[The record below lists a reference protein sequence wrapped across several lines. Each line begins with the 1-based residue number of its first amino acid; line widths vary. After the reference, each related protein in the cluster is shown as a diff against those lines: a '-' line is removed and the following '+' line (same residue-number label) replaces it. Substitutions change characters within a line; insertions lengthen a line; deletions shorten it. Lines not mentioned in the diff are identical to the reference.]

1 MELPIFPL
9 GGALLLPWGRLP
21 MNIFE
26 PRYLNMILDALGH
39 GRIIGMVQPNY
50 DKTPRLDDEADY
62 QQAGSSIYRIGCAGR
77 ISSFE
82 ETEDGR
88 LHITLKGLIRFHVL
102 EELEELH
109 GYRRFCVQDAV
120 YPGLVAQPTAVT
132 QGVLYCNLEA
142 DTFARLD
149 TFEDGMYDR
158 RSLAVEV
165 DPRPPGRCSRSAEVY
180 VTRSS
185 ERARLSPEQWDPD
198 RFRRWHLDTYL
209 QRCAG

>member
-1 MELPIFPL
+1 MDFFAY
-9 GGALLLPWGRLP
+9 GAL
-21 MNIFE
+21 ME
-26 PRYLNMILDALGH
+26 PAVMTAVTGQR
-39 GRIIGMVQPNY
+39 VSSQP
-50 DKTPRLDDEADY
+50 A
-62 QQAGSSIYRIGCAGR
+62 
-77 ISSFE
+77 
-82 ETEDGR
+82 
-88 LHITLKGLIRFHVL
+88 
-102 EELEELH
+102 ELH

-165 DPRPPGRCSRSAEVY
+165 DPRPPGRRSRSAEVY